1 LFIEMPFEGVQ
12 SASPEP
18 SVGLKPLI
26 YLDEWFGTQA
36 VEAPLRVVTYLDQA
50 GLAEHPKVLGD
61 ARLTEREV
69 FDQFPDWSLA
79 FAQQVEDTPPG
90 GFGQNLEGRYHTL
103 I

>member
-1 LFIEMPFEGVQ
+1 MT
-12 SASPEP
+12 
-18 SVGLKPLI
+18 
-26 YLDEWFGTQA
+26 D
-36 VEAPLRVVTYLDQA
+36 LDQA

-90 GFGQNLEGRYHTL
+90 GFGQNLEGCYNTPV
-103 I
+103 